1 MEVINMFGKEP
12 QRVVTNPALAISE
25 TVSGLQFV
33 QENQRH
39 IRLAQGKSIGTV
51 NKRVFVEVDQWTVW
65 KYAGI
70 LLDSPKMTKEVMNR
84 LDQMGYTLE
93 RTTDKSGVLLYRIQL
108 RPDGVE
114 IKTL

>member
-1 MEVINMFGKEP
+1 MFGREP

-93 RTTDKSGVLLYRIQL
+93 RTTDKSGVLIYRIQI

-114 IKTL
+114 IKAL

>member
-1 MEVINMFGKEP
+1 MFGKEP

-25 TVSGLQFV
+25 TVSGLQLV
-33 QENQRH
+33 QENQRN

>member
-1 MEVINMFGKEP
+1 MGVINMFGREP

-39 IRLAQGKSIGTV
+39 TRLAQGKSIGTV

-108 RPDGVE
+108 RPDGVG

>member
-1 MEVINMFGKEP
+1 MFGRES

-25 TVSGLQFV
+25 TVQGLQFV
-33 QENQRH
+33 QENERH
-39 IRLAQGKSIGTV
+39 IRQVQGKPIGTV
-51 NKRVFVEVDQWTVW
+51 NKRVFIEVDKWTVW

-70 LLDSPKMTKEVMNR
+70 LLDNAKMTKEVTDR
-84 LDQMGYTLE
+84 LNQIGYTLE
-93 RTTDKSGVLLYRIQL
+93 RTKDKSGTLVYRIQL

>member
-1 MEVINMFGKEP
+1 MFGKEP

-93 RTTDKSGVLLYRIQL
+93 RTTDKSGVLIYRIQI

-114 IKTL
+114 IKAL